1 MPSVIKSDG
10 CRENFDEVK
19 LRKGLARALEKRPVG
34 IEAIEGMVNRI
45 MRKFAHKGMLE
56 IDAKQI
62 GEAVMAELRQLDEV
76 AYVRFAS
83 VYRRFEDIKSFS
95 AEVKRLETESNPSQ

>member
-1 MPSVIKSDG
+1 MPQVIKSND
-10 CRENFDEVK
+10 CRENFDETK
-19 LRKGLARALEKRPVG
+19 LRKGITRALEKRPIAMAAV
-34 IEAIEGMVNRI
+34 EGVVNRI
-45 MRKFAHKGMLE
+45 MRKFARKGVGE

-62 GEAVMAELRQLDEV
+62 GEAVMTELRQLDEV